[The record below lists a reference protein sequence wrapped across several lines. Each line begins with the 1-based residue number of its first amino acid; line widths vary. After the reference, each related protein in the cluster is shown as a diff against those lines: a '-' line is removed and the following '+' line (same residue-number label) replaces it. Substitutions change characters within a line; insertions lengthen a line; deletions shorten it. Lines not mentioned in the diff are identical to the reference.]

1 MTSNSL
7 EVFDT
12 TLQKT
17 HIWLDEIM
25 GELAI
30 GRRPAWHVL
39 GTVLRAIRDRVPL
52 ELGANFS
59 AQLPLLVR
67 GAYYD
72 QFRPSDI
79 PTPLRR
85 WNDFLALLALGMV
98 DIGPP
103 VSPSRAAEAVFAV
116 LSRHIDRGEIAK
128 LQQALP
134 QDVREHWAVA
144 LSAPAALP

>member
-1 MTSNSL
+1 MTHGGL

-25 GELAI
+25 GELAV
-30 GRRPAWHVL
+30 GRRQAWHVL
-39 GTVLRAIRDRVPL
+39 GAVLRVVRNRIPL

-79 PTPLRR
+79 PAPLRR
-85 WNDFLALLALGMV
+85 WKDFLALVALGIV
-98 DIGPP
+98 DVDPP
-103 VSPSRAAEAVFAV
+103 VSPDRAAQAVFGV
-116 LSRHIDRGEIAK
+116 LSRHIDRGEIEK
-128 LQQALP
+128 VQQALP
-134 QDVREHWAVA
+134 REVRENWLAA
-144 LSAPAALP
+144 AGAAEALP

>member
-1 MTSNSL
+1 MTSSGL

-25 GELAI
+25 GELDV

-39 GTVLRAIRDRVPL
+39 GAVLRAIRDRVPL

-79 PTPLRR
+79 PAVVRH
-85 WNDFLALLALGMV
+85 WNGFLALLALGILDV
-98 DIGPP
+98 DPP
-103 VSPSRAAEAVFAV
+103 VPPTRAAEAVFGV
-116 LSRHIDRGEIAK
+116 LSRHIDRREIAK
-128 LQQALP
+128 LQDALP
-134 QDVREHWAVA
+134 QEVREHWAAA
-144 LSAPAALP
+144 LSVAEALP